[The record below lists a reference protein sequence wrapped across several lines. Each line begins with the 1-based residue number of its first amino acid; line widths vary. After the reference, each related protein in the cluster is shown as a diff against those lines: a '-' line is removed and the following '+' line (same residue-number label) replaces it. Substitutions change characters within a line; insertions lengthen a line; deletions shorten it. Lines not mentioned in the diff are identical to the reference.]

1 MTVHA
6 LAIIDSNTEVYC
18 LHVPGGTFQ
27 DEGVWETDNNYTVVH
42 ILDEVVDHVAFM
54 RTQYYKDG
62 AWKTREWKS
71 DYYKWKGSSEEWEF
85 DSDKFWTDVRTDR
98 LSRLVQSDW
107 TQLPDSPLSDSK
119 KAEWTEYRSAL
130 RGVPQTNS
138 GTTKL
143 DEIVWPDKPS

>member
-1 MTVHA
+1 
-6 LAIIDSNTEVYC
+6 
-18 LHVPGGTFQ
+18 
-27 DEGVWETDNNYTVVH
+27 
-42 ILDEVVDHVAFM
+42 M

-107 TQLPDSPLSDSK
+107 TQLPDTSLSDTK
-119 KAEWTEYRSAL
+119 KSEWAVYRSAL
-130 RGVPQTNS
+130 RDLPEIQS
-138 GTTKL
+138 GAIEL
-143 DEIVWPDKPS
+143 DKIVWPDKPS